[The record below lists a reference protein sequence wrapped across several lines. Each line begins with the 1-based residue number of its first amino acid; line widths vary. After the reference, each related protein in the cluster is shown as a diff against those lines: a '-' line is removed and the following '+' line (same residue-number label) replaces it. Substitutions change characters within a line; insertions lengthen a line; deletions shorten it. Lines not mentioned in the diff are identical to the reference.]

1 MSVKNLLSEYRKR
14 LSKEAWLKSIVWGAV
29 FAFGAN
35 AVAALIPIPP
45 NISKEVISL
54 ARVLI
59 IPIASRFPS
68 YKPELSIPVAMYR
81 LPSLFLIPI
90 MRLW

>member
-1 MSVKNLLSEYRKR
+1 MVATSSMFLRNSFSNSYELL
-14 LSKEAWLKSIVWGAV
+14 AAC
-29 FAFGAN
+29 AN